1 MVIMTNLKYKRMLV
15 KLSGEALTGQHDFG
29 IDPSVISE
37 LSGELVR
44 LQQSG
49 VELGVVV
56 GGGNL
61 FRGAQLAEVG
71 IDRVTGDYMGMLATV
86 MNALVVRDSLRQ
98 RGVKVSVMSGIDMP
112 QICDRYT
119 QRDARQ
125 KIADG
130 NIIIFAGGIGSPY
143 FTTDTGA
150 SLRAVEIQADLMV
163 KATKVDG
170 IYNKDPVKY
179 EDAVKYGHLNYDQAI
194 DQRLAVM
201 DVAAMILCNDNAL
214 DMVVCDMSQSGVLL
228 ELAKGKAIGTLVTR
242 KET

>member
-1 MVIMTNLKYKRMLV
+1 MTDLKYKRMLV
-15 KLSGEALTGQHDFG
+15 KFSGEALTGQHDFG
-29 IDPSVISE
+29 IDPAVISK
-37 LSGELVR
+37 LSGELES
-44 LQQSG
+44 LHKAG

-86 MNALVVRDSLRQ
+86 MNALVLRDSLRQ
-98 RGVKVSVMSGIDMP
+98 RGLKVSVMSGIDMP
-112 QICDRYT
+112 QVCDRYT
-119 QRDARQ
+119 QRDAR
-125 KIADG
+125 KRIADG

-150 SLRAVEIQADLMV
+150 SLRAIEIQADLMV

-170 IYNKDPVKY
+170 IYDKDPVKFK
-179 EDAVKYGHLNYDQAI
+179 DAVKYNQLNYDQAI

-214 DMVVCDMSQSGVLL
+214 NLVVCDMSQPGVLL
-228 ELAKGKAIGTLVTR
+228 ELAKGQTIGTLVTQ
-242 KET
+242 KEA

>member
-1 MVIMTNLKYKRMLV
+1 MTDLKYKRMLV
-15 KLSGEALTGQHDFG
+15 KFSGEALTGQHDFG
-29 IDPSVISE
+29 IDPAVISK
-37 LSGELVR
+37 LSGELES
-44 LQQSG
+44 LQKAG

-86 MNALVVRDSLRQ
+86 MNALVLRDSLRQ
-98 RGVKVSVMSGIDMP
+98 RGLKVSVMSGIDMP
-112 QICDRYT
+112 QVCDRYT

-130 NIIIFAGGIGSPY
+130 KIIIFAGGIGSPY

-170 IYNKDPVKY
+170 IYNKDPVKF
-179 EDAVKYGHLNYDQAI
+179 EDAVKYDHLDYDQAI

-214 DMVVCDMSQSGVLL
+214 NIVVCDMSQSGVLL
-228 ELAKGKAIGTLVTR
+228 ELAKGKSIGTLVTR
-242 KET
+242 KEA

>member
-1 MVIMTNLKYKRMLV
+1 MTNLKYKRMLV
-15 KLSGEALTGQHDFG
+15 KFSGEALTGQHDFG
-29 IDPSVISE
+29 VDPAVIAE
-37 LSGELVR
+37 LSAELVS
-44 LQQSG
+44 LQQAG

-86 MNALVVRDSLRQ
+86 MNALVLRDSLRQ
-98 RGVKVSVMSGIDMP
+98 QGVKVSVMSGIDMP
-112 QICDRYT
+112 QVCDRYT

-150 SLRAVEIQADLMV
+150 SLRAVEIRADLMV

-170 IYNKDPVKY
+170 IYNKDPVKFK
-179 EDAVKYGHLNYDQAI
+179 DAVKYDCLNYDQAI

-201 DVAAMILCNDNAL
+201 DVAAMTLCNDNAL
-214 DMVVCDMSQSGVLL
+214 DMVVCDMSESGVLL

-242 KET
+242 KEA